1 MAEKKV
7 ITPSKPSATIK
18 KAEEKKQVKAA
29 PKASAKPAA
38 KAPVKAAPTAKAT
51 TKPVT
56 KVEEKKPASKPA
68 KKDVKQIVPSKP
80 AATIAKAKEREEN
93 RKADGSNGNKKIYHV
108 SKREKDGREWKIF
121 IQGSDKV
128 IKLCDTQEE
137 ALKIAKTFAKND
149 GNATVILHGLDGK
162 IRKY

>member
-7 ITPSKPSATIK
+7 ITPSTPSATIK

-29 PKASAKPAA
+29 PKASVKPAA

-51 TKPVT
+51 TNPVT
-56 KVEEKKPASKPA
+56 KVEEKKPA

>member
-18 KAEEKKQVKAA
+18 KAEEKKQAKTQ

-38 KAPVKAAPTAKAT
+38 KSATAAKPTA
-51 TKPVT
+51 
-56 KVEEKKPASKPA
+56 KVEEKKPAAKPA

-93 RKADGSNGNKKIYHV
+93 KKADGSNGNKKIYHV

>member
-18 KAEEKKQVKAA
+18 KAEEKKQTK
-29 PKASAKPAA
+29 
-38 KAPVKAAPTAKAT
+38 TTTKAT
-51 TKPVT
+51 TKPAT
-56 KVEEKKPASKPA
+56 KATPAPKATAKVEAKPATKPA
-68 KKDVKQIVPSKP
+68 KKDVKAITPSKP

-93 RKADGSNGNKKIYHV
+93 KKADGSNGNKKIYHV

-149 GNATVILHGLDGK
+149 GNATVIRHGLDGK

>member
-18 KAEEKKQVKAA
+18 KAEEKKQSKSQ

-38 KAPVKAAPTAKAT
+38 KSTTAA
-51 TKPVT
+51 KPAA
-56 KVEEKKPASKPA
+56 KVEEKKLAAKPA

-80 AATIAKAKEREEN
+80 AATVAKAKEREEN
-93 RKADGSNGNKKIYHV
+93 KKADGTNGNKKIYHV

-137 ALKIAKTFAKND
+137 ALKIAKSFAKND